1 MNFDLVFW
9 LVPIFIG
16 ILVAATANRVL
27 KKEPVSEPAKW
38 LVIIIAGSWAAS
50 VAGVISFLLYHLFNL
65 IWT

>member
-16 ILVAATANRVL
+16 ILVATTADRVL

-38 LVIIIAGSWAAS
+38 LVIIIAGSWATS